1 MSSIRFKVSKQSS
14 TKLVQTTS
22 AIKGL
27 WSLALEALFN
37 EHYHLR
43 PKTDVSQ
50 TFQTTSLT
58 HTQARNRPVFFY
70 THMSLNLGVIRCN
83 NGTIVL
89 KKVFVFFHYY
99 FQQDLPFHGFKYF
112 CHKRQ
117 TTLCMKTTPG
127 KINK

>member
-1 MSSIRFKVSKQSS
+1 MFLKPSKQHHLHIHKQE
-14 TKLVQTTS
+14 TVQ
-22 AIKGL
+22 
-27 WSLALEALFN
+27 F
-37 EHYHLR
+37 
-43 PKTDVSQ
+43 
-50 TFQTTSLT
+50 
-58 HTQARNRPVFFY
+58 FFY